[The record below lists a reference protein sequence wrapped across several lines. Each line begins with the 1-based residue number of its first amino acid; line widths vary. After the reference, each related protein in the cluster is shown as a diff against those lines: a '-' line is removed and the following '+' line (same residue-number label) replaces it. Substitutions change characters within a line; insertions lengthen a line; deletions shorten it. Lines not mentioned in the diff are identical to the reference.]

1 MLKKYLGSS
10 LLILIFVW
18 VPSCRTANP
27 TQSQAPALADY
38 FRYQI
43 NASTLISAHRGGR
56 GYPGYPENCL
66 ETMQY
71 VHEQIPNAIFEVDIA
86 QSKDGVLV
94 LMHDN
99 SLERT
104 TNGNDRVDRYRHEQ
118 LAQLYLKDENGD
130 LTSYRI
136 PTLETVLDWAD
147 EVGVILMLD
156 IKRSVDFETVL
167 DYVIE
172 AEALDNVVMITYS
185 IEAAQKLYGL
195 NPGLMLSVS
204 IRNFEELDHAAGS
217 GIPWANMVAFTGT
230 RRSPKALFDALH
242 QKGLKCIL
250 GTLGNIDKQAAAR
263 GDEIYQELVAQGV
276 DIFATDRPLEAQRAT
291 Q

>member
-1 MLKKYLGSS
+1 MLNKYFGCC
-10 LLILIFVW
+10 LLVLIFW
-18 VPSCRTANP
+18 GFPSCRTANP
-27 TQSQAPALADY
+27 TQDQAPALSDY
-38 FRYQI
+38 FRYQS
-43 NASTLISAHRGGR
+43 NAPSLISAHRGGR

-66 ETMQY
+66 QTMQY
-71 VHEQIPNAIFEVDIA
+71 VHQQIPNAIFEVDIA

-104 TNGNDRVDRYRHEQ
+104 TNGNDRVDRYRYEQ
-118 LAQLYLKDENGD
+118 LAQLYLKDEKGD

-136 PTLETVLDWAD
+136 PSLEAVLDWAD

-167 DYVIE
+167 EYVI
-172 AEALDNVVMITYS
+172 ASEALDNVVMITYS
-185 IEAAQKLYGL
+185 IEAAQKLYRL

-204 IRNFEELDHAAGS
+204 IRNFDELERAANS
-217 GIPWANMVAFTGT
+217 GIPWPNIVAFTGT
-230 RRSPKALFDALH
+230 RRSPPALYDALH
-242 QKGLKCIL
+242 QKGIKCIL

-276 DIFATDRPLEAQRAT
+276 DIFATDRPLEAQRAV